1 MTLHCCTSLSTSDF
15 NDVIQAAHICCGDSI
30 RTMKGRKC
38 HNSGLWGLC
47 SCFRFFSAFDT
58 LQSVAAYRE
67 RRPISA
73 CVRVRLFLLC
83 PLFPTL
89 WTVAHW
95 LLCLWDSPGKNAGV
109 GCHLLLQGIFPTQ
122 GLNLCLLKLLHCRR
136 ILNHWAINPLVILL
150 DSFPPTI
157 SLGFSFL
164 MYKKGNNKRNS
175 CMGL

>member
-89 WTVAHW
+89 WTVAH
-95 LLCLWDSPGKNAGV
+95 LA
-109 GCHLLLQGIFPTQ
+109 
-122 GLNLCLLKLLHCRR
+122 
-136 ILNHWAINPLVILL
+136 PLSV
-150 DSFPPTI
+150 
-157 SLGFSFL
+157 GFSRQECWSGLPRPPPGDPPNPGIEQASL
-164 MYKKGNNKRNS
+164 MSPALAGRVLYH
-175 CMGL
+175 

>member
-109 GCHLLLQGIFPTQ
+109 GCHALLQGILPTR
-122 GLNLCLLKLLHCRR
+122 GLNKHLLCLL
-136 ILNHWAINPLVILL
+136 HWQGGSLPLA
-150 DSFPPTI
+150 PPGKPN
-157 SLGFSFL
+157 LFMVQCNSFL
-164 MYKKGNNKRNS
+164 SLIVEISNNAGKS
-175 CMGL
+175 LD